1 MTSPERVLAKIC
13 TSESHREH
21 PAFPSHHFRRRGAED
36 RRNRRPD
43 VGFEPC
49 YSRSQ
54 SVRLRGQP
62 HARNDLCKS
71 MRGACWCW
79 RRTGRE
85 RYYFTIQESA
95 LSLSHEWRVRLGS
108 SHEAMLN
115 ISMVS

>member
-54 SVRLRGQP
+54 SVRLHGQP
-62 HARNDLCKS
+62 HTRNDLCKS
-71 MRGACWCW
+71 MQVLAGA
-79 RRTGRE
+79 GHALVE
-85 RYYFTIQESA
+85 NITILSYKKAPCHYVSES
-95 LSLSHEWRVRLGS
+95 
-108 SHEAMLN
+108 
-115 ISMVS
+115 I